1 MIIMTILQ
9 CFVYLADL
17 LKHKAVVCEKNAL
30 FLTKRQA
37 LKCLSLCFK
46 YLTKYLIKRQAL
58 KCSMFQGVTSGSK
71 MCEFFCL
78 DAFFLFC
85 FTQRKFVYMIFL
97 SIFLQRQ
104 KALPFLHNSISSF
117 LSFSGRFLPII
128 SLTAHYISLKRGTLF
143 VLSQF
148 LSSSLWPSSIAQER
162 RLTR

>member
-58 KCSMFQGVTSGSK
+58 KCSMFQGVTPGSK

-78 DAFFLFC
+78 KCFFFIQFYSKEICLHDLLIHISS
-85 FTQRKFVYMIFL
+85 TT
-97 SIFLQRQ
+97 

-117 LSFSGRFLPII
+117 LFFSGRFLPII